1 MAERQGFEPWE
12 RLRAQRFSR
21 EGVRLDHTFGAK
33 ILKKKKVKKILN
45 GKRFWEEMV
54 DMWDCKFY

>member
-54 DMWDCKFY
+54 D